1 MPRRRDSVDVMVEP
15 HDLAGLL
22 GAALTAA
29 GVDPADFEVGAAAD
43 GGLCVMRRRWGSLEG
58 GARELEATSEA
69 TFPPPPAEAM
79 DDERVAAWVD
89 AWVDGREQFTSMD
102 EAPPAL
108 LRRPELVTRADFA
121 RAFTDWEFCALVA
134 NAEDSD
140 PDVPPPDALQAAIE
154 VHDFVRV
161 GDLLDAHPELA
172 TTRDDAGFTPL
183 HVAAERCSVV
193 TLPTAAVRVIERL
206 LAAGADP
213 EAATDDGLRPLH
225 LARAAA
231 VRPLVRAGA
240 DLEARNAM
248 GQTPLIVQAQE
259 GDGCPALIELLAVG
273 AARDAR
279 DADGLTAS
287 DYARA
292 RGEADKLE
300 ALA

>member
-1 MPRRRDSVDVMVEP
+1 MLPPVDEVAVMPRRRDSVDVMVEP
-15 HDLAGLL
+15 HDLARLL

-58 GARELEATSEA
+58 GARTGSHVGGDL
-69 TFPPPPAEAM
+69 PPPPAEAM
-79 DDERVAAWVD
+79 DERVTAWVD
-89 AWVDGREQFTSMD
+89 AWVDAANSSRRWTRHRRRWRQPDSSRAPTS
-102 EAPPAL
+102 
-108 LRRPELVTRADFA
+108 
-121 RAFTDWEFCALVA
+121 RAFTNWEFCALVA

-231 VRPLVRAGA
+231 VRPGATSRRAMPW
-240 DLEARNAM
+240 AR
-248 GQTPLIVQAQE
+248 
-259 GDGCPALIELLAVG
+259 
-273 AARDAR
+273 RR
-279 DADGLTAS
+279 
-287 DYARA
+287 
-292 RGEADKLE
+292 
-300 ALA
+300 